1 MGEIMTQR
9 HVTDWIRIDPPHTE
23 AYATLT
29 GDMNPIHLDAD
40 FAATTP
46 MGRPIAHGT
55 LSLARALS
63 ELRKLVGE
71 AVFLAGRTEVRFL
84 KPIFVGDAVRVVL
97 EPDATGALRLT
108 VEREDG
114 EAAIAG
120 MFTPD
125 GSDCDSEKAP
135 T

>member
-1 MGEIMTQR
+1 
-9 HVTDWIRIDPPHTE
+9 
-23 AYATLT
+23 
-29 GDMNPIHLDAD
+29 
-40 FAATTP
+40 

-63 ELRKLVGE
+63 ELRRFVGE
-71 AVFLAGRTEVRFL
+71 TAFLAGRAEVRFL

-97 EPDATGALRLT
+97 EPDAAGALRLT

-120 MFTPD
+120 SFTPD
-125 GSDCDSEKAP
+125 SDKAQP
-135 T
+135 

>member
-9 HVTDWIRIDPPHTE
+9 HVTDWVRIDQSRTE
-23 AYATLT
+23 AYAALT
-29 GDMNPIHLDAD
+29 GDMNPIHLDPD

-46 MGRPIAHGT
+46 VGRPIAHGT

-63 ELRKLVGE
+63 ELRRFVGE
-71 AVFLAGRTEVRFL
+71 TAFLAGRTEVRFL
-84 KPIFVGDAVRVVL
+84 KPVFVGDAVRVVV

-125 GSDCDSEKAP
+125 SDQAR

>member
-9 HVTDWIRIDPPHTE
+9 HVTDWVRIDQSRTE
-23 AYATLT
+23 AYAALT
-29 GDMNPIHLDAD
+29 GDMNPIHLDPD
-40 FAATTP
+40 FAATTA

-55 LSLARALS
+55 ISLARALS
-63 ELRKLVGE
+63 ELRRFVGE
-71 AVFLAGRTEVRFL
+71 TAFLAGRTEVRFL
-84 KPIFVGDAVRVVL
+84 KPVFVGDAVRVVV

-125 GSDCDSEKAP
+125 SDQAR

>member
-1 MGEIMTQR
+1 MMTQS
-9 HVTDWIRIDPPHTE
+9 HVTDWIPIDQSRTE
-23 AYATLT
+23 AYAALT
-29 GDMNPIHLDAD
+29 GDMNPIHHDPD

-63 ELRKLVGE
+63 ELRRLVGE
-71 AVFLAGRTEVRFL
+71 TAFLAGRTEVRFL
-84 KPIFVGDAVRVVL
+84 KPIFVGTAVRVVL
-97 EPDATGALRLT
+97 EPDATGGLRLT

-120 MFTPD
+120 TFTP
-125 GSDCDSEKAP
+125 GKSDSEKDWP
-135 T
+135 

>member
-1 MGEIMTQR
+1 MTQS
-9 HVTDWIRIDPPHTE
+9 HVTDWIPIDQSRSE
-23 AYATLT
+23 AYAALT
-29 GDMNPIHLDAD
+29 GDMNPIHLDPD
-40 FAATTP
+40 FAATTA

-55 LSLARALS
+55 ISLARLLS
-63 ELRKLVGE
+63 ELRGLVGE

-84 KPIFVGDAVRVVL
+84 KPIFVGTAVRVVL
-97 EPDATGALRLT
+97 EPDAAGALRLS

-125 GSDCDSEKAP
+125 SDSQEG